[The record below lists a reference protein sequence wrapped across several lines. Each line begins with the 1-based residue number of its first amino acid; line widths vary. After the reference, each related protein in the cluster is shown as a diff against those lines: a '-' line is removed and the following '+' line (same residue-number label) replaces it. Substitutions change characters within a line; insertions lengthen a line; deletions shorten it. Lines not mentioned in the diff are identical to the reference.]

1 MKQNNPRAPGQVW
14 EPKAWPGRLF
24 CLLYRDEDM
33 SDDEAEVWAVLDLET
48 AELRDLSFNMKI
60 PTHNKRVA

>member
-1 MKQNNPRAPGQVW
+1 MKPNNSRAPRQAW

-33 SDDEAEVWAVLDLET
+33 SDDDFEVWAVLDLET
-48 AELRDLSFNMKI
+48 AELRELRFNMKI
-60 PTHNKRVA
+60 STHNKRVT

>member
-1 MKQNNPRAPGQVW
+1 MKPNNPRAPGQVW

-33 SDDEAEVWAVLDLET
+33 SDDDFEVWVVLDL
-48 AELRDLSFNMKI
+48 
-60 PTHNKRVA
+60 KRRNYAN